1 MKAKFICIGNS
12 IQTEEFELD
21 NNPFKIGETVD
32 LTCFTTRKI
41 YDENL
46 KTERIV
52 DKYQNDTNG
61 LFKIVDIIHNVSV
74 QTIISTNFKH
84 TFINI
89 FIEPLNN

>member
-41 YDENL
+41 YDE
-46 KTERIV
+46 I
-52 DKYQNDTNG
+52 
-61 LFKIVDIIHNVSV
+61 
-74 QTIISTNFKH
+74 
-84 TFINI
+84 
-89 FIEPLNN
+89 